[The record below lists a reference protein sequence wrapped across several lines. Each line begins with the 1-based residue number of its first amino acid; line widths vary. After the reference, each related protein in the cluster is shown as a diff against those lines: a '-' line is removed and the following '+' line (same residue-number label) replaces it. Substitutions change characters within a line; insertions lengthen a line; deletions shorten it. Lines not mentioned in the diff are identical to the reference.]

1 MALIRGYVL
10 NNRRIDC
17 PVNVS
22 PEKEMGEFANAFRIL
37 KDVGSEWFL
46 DFLIYSERENVATVV
61 ARIRVQEGMLKAI
74 RDRLVASLMSE
85 VPSEQVC
92 HFRFPSKEVN

>member
-1 MALIRGYVL
+1 M
-10 NNRRIDC
+10 NNQRIDC

-22 PEKEMGEFANAFRIL
+22 SEKEMGEFANAFRIL

-46 DFLIYSERENVATVV
+46 DFLIYSERENTATVV

-74 RDRLVASLMSE
+74 RDRLVASLIPE
-85 VPSEQVC
+85 VFSEQVC
-92 HFRFPSKEVN
+92 HFRPFSKEVN